1 MVFRRLA
8 MGALAIGAGAW
19 AAGMGF
25 VLTRQEWPAPAPA
38 DAVLVLGTSTLVRG
52 RPNGCMET
60 RVAEGVRLVQAGL
73 APVLIVSGGRD
84 PKDGLVEA
92 ESMAD
97 IARRLGLSPDQVL
110 RETAATSSIENLEY
124 SRRMLLDAGLGDRM
138 IVVTEPFHLPRAMLA
153 AERLGVD
160 AQPAPSERCRDR
172 GPLWLIREPT
182 AVLWYLWKL
191 R

>member
-1 MVFRRLA
+1 
-8 MGALAIGAGAW
+8 
-19 AAGMGF
+19 MGF
-25 VLTRQEWPAPAPA
+25 VLTRQDWPDPTPA

-52 RPNGCMET
+52 RPNACMET
-60 RVAEGVRLVQAGL
+60 RVAEGVRLVEAGL
-73 APVLIVSGGRD
+73 APVLVVSGGRD

-97 IARRLGLSPDQVL
+97 IAIGLGLAPDQVL
-110 RETAATSSIENLEY
+110 VERAATSTIENLEY
-124 SRRMLLDAGLGDRM
+124 SLQVLDDGGRGHRM

-153 AERLGVD
+153 ADRLGID
-160 AQPAPSERCRDR
+160 AQPAPSEKCSER
-172 GPLWLIREPT
+172 GPLWLVREPT